1 MATKKSKAKPA
12 KKGAKAKSEG
22 SATGLRYVGAK
33 AHQITPFL
41 MFNANPEEAAKFY
54 VSIFKKKSKILSSN
68 PMQADFVLNGQRFF
82 SYNGGDHPNFKFNW
96 GVSFMISVETQKE
109 VDYYWKALTA
119 DGGEESM
126 CGWVKDKFG
135 LSWQVTPNI
144 LLKLISHKDKTIADR
159 AQQAMLKMKK
169 IDIAA
174 LKAAI
179 NLTPQPPLRRRRPET
194 GHLKERGSALARG

>member
-1 MATKKSKAKPA
+1 MATKKA
-12 KKGAKAKSEG
+12 KKKSAKKVAAPKSKSG
-22 SATGLRYVGAK
+22 ATGLKYVGAK

-41 MFNANPEEAAKFY
+41 MFNANPEEAARFY
-54 VSIFKKKSKILSSN
+54 AKIFKNSKILSAN

-109 VDYYWKALTA
+109 VDYYWNALTA

-144 LLKLISHKDKTIADR
+144 LLKLISHKDKAIADR
-159 AQQAMLKMKK
+159 AQKAMLKMRK

-174 LKAAI
+174 LKAAA
-179 NLTPQPPLRRRRPET
+179 E
-194 GHLKERGSALARG
+194 GKDA

>member
-1 MATKKSKAKPA
+1 MAKKKTTAKPKKRVPPKAK
-12 KKGAKAKSEG
+12 GG
-22 SATGLRYVGAK
+22 VRGLRYVGAK
-33 AHQITPFL
+33 AHSITPFL

-54 VSIFKKKSKILSSN
+54 VKIFKNAKILSSN
-68 PMQADFVLNGQRFF
+68 PMQADFILNGQRFF

-96 GVSFMISVETQKE
+96 GVSFMVSVETQKE
-109 VDYYWKALTA
+109 VDYYWNALTA

-144 LLKLISHKDKTIADR
+144 LLQLISHKDKGVADR

-174 LKAAI
+174 LKAAAED
-179 NLTPQPPLRRRRPET
+179 Q
-194 GHLKERGSALARG
+194 G